1 MSTILLLEEK
11 TKPADRVARDLV
23 HPARHAGNATPG
35 CTCDRWG
42 HPCPD
47 CVEPRP
53 QARTT
58 LRKFSL
64 VKK

>member
-23 HPARHAGNATPG
+23 HPTRYAGDATLG

-42 HPCPD
+42 HPCLD
-47 CVEPRP
+47 CAEPKP

-58 LRKFSL
+58 LRKFSP